1 MTALDQA
8 FIKAFTQQGTFPPAV
23 LPQPVVPVAKPRP
36 GRQADAGQRAL
47 PPKTDQPAEDLR
59 AKAEDRTGLRQ
70 PAASRPPTSAGG
82 KSSAASPTAAT
93 ASSAVALG
101 GVWAALERSPK
112 AISTVRKPDARLAG
126 LQPVPAAEPEP
137 SPLPT
142 AEPVAPAA
150 IPPVQAP
157 ASRVAEPLLKSLSA
171 WSLPPS
177 LGETARTGGTL
188 PASGAQLAEVPAEP
202 VPLNP
207 PARVLSAPALQ
218 AFKSGWQVDQFTW
231 PRLCRRLIARAAGEL
246 DRLADALLSAGAQ
259 GQKVLAM
266 AGCRRGEGATTLL
279 LCAARR
285 LAERGIKPVL
295 VDADLA
301 APRLAARLGVQPQFG
316 WDETD
321 EHGRSL
327 DQAIVEATANNL
339 ALLPIREPSADGRPP
354 ADLAHLPACL
364 RILKEHYDMVLVD
377 LGPLEDATDRIPS
390 HTARLADGIV
400 LVRNHRITS
409 AEHLAACQ
417 EELAAAET
425 AVVGIV
431 ENFVAED

>member
-23 LPQPVVPVAKPRP
+23 APRPAVPTAKPRP
-36 GRQADAGQRAL
+36 RCQPDAGPSAAWPETEGPSDVL
-47 PPKTDQPAEDLR
+47 A
-59 AKAEDRTGLRQ
+59 AKVEEQAGPRR
-70 PAASRPPTSAGG
+70 PAASHLPLSASGEPSAA
-82 KSSAASPTAAT
+82 KPAAASSAAMLA
-93 ASSAVALG
+93 
-101 GVWAALERSPK
+101 GVWAALERTPQGI
-112 AISTVRKPDARLAG
+112 ATMRKPEVRPAS
-126 LQPVPAAEPEP
+126 LQPAPAADGGSAAPTMAEPVVPAAASRAQVP
-137 SPLPT
+137 
-142 AEPVAPAA
+142 
-150 IPPVQAP
+150 I
-157 ASRVAEPLLKSLSA
+157 SRVAEPLAKSLSA

-177 LGETARTGGTL
+177 LGETARTAGPL
-188 PASGAQLAEVPAEP
+188 PADSVELAKVPVEP
-202 VPLNP
+202 VPVIP
-207 PARVLSAPALQ
+207 PAPVLSAPALQ
-218 AFKSGWQVDQFTW
+218 SFKSGWQVDQFTW

-246 DRLADALLSAGAQ
+246 DRLADALLAAGAQ
-259 GQKVLAM
+259 GQKVLAV

-316 WDETD
+316 WDET
-321 EHGRSL
+321 EGQGRSL

-339 ALLPIREPSADGRPP
+339 ALLPIREPGAEGRPP
-354 ADLAHLPACL
+354 ADLAQLPACL
-364 RILKEHYDMVLVD
+364 RILREHYDMVLVD
-377 LGPLEDATDRIPS
+377 LGPLEDAAERVTGPA
-390 HTARLADGIV
+390 ARLADAIV

-417 EELAAAET
+417 DELAAAGT
-425 AVVGIV
+425 AVAGIV